1 MKSFLKVLIIGC
13 FLSLVALGLTH
24 KASGEVS
31 FLDFLKDK
39 NIGKPAPDFTLE
51 TLSGG
56 TVNMT
61 QYRNGNDAIIF
72 FWATWC
78 PHCRVALGELNK
90 NYAEIQNKGITI
102 IPVDLAETKE
112 EAAYYAKK
120 NKIEIDIFLDKEGS
134 LQDPYN
140 IIGVP
145 TFYFVGKDGIIKSVT
160 HSLPKN
166 LEEIFSK
173 S

>member
-1 MKSFLKVLIIGC
+1 MKVFLRGIFI
-13 FLSLVALGLTH
+13 SLVLSAFSLGAAHL
-24 KASGEVS
+24 AVGEVS
-31 FLDFLKDK
+31 FLDFLKDQ
-39 NIGKPAPDFTLE
+39 NTDKPAPDFTLE
-51 TLSGG
+51 TLKGE
-56 TVNMT
+56 TANMT
-61 QYRNGNDAIIF
+61 QFRNGNNAIIF

-90 NYAEIQNKGITI
+90 NYAEIQKKGIVV
-102 IPVDLAETKE
+102 IPIDLAETKE
-112 EAAYYAKK
+112 EVAYYAKK
-120 NKIEIDIFLDKEGS
+120 NKIEMDIFLDKEGS
-134 LQDPYN
+134 LQEPYN

-166 LEEIFSK
+166 IENIFSK